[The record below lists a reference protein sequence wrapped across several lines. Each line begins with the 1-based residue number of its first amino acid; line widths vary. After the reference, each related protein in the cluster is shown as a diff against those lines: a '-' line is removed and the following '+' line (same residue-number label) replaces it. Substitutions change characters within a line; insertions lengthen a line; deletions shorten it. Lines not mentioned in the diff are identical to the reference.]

1 MEELPMNKNRRTG
14 KNLQQLS
21 SDTGIELSNMTI
33 LSLLKFGGQ
42 TLLAEAIKAEISDYL
57 GRGFYQHSES
67 KAGLKGYRHGVR
79 KTTIDTPLGPIS
91 YDRPRVNG
99 AVDFESQFH
108 VPYMRR
114 PEEFAGQICDM
125 YVNGVSTR
133 KIKKALR
140 SVTGEK
146 IKLSKST
153 VSRIS
158 KKLIVE
164 FKSWRI
170 KDLSD
175 LNVSYLFFDAIR
187 VGMRIGGKNQDSVMI
202 AYAILEDGSFNILS
216 IDIRHSESNK
226 SWGRFV
232 SNLKSRGLKDP
243 TLCISDG
250 NAGLINSIDANFPTS
265 LRQRCVKHKMEN
277 ILDAAPKENHKELR
291 KALNSIFYGASS
303 LEQAK
308 LFIKEFKKQYA
319 KKFPSMMSI
328 FETDLD
334 QCLTYYIFPRNH
346 WLKIRTSNKLER
358 LNLEIRRRLNVIGR
372 HPDEES
378 CLALIYQVATNY
390 SFPQQRVQ
398 ANEFVKK
405 LWLKIKTDKT
415 EMLEQLVLDL
425 SAA

>member
-1 MEELPMNKNRRTG
+1 
-14 KNLQQLS
+14 
-21 SDTGIELSNMTI
+21 MTI

-67 KAGLKGYRHGVR
+67 KTELKGYRHGTR
-79 KTTIDTPLGPIS
+79 RTTLDTPLGPIS

-99 AVDFESQFH
+99 AANFESQFH
-108 VPYMRR
+108 VPYLKR
-114 PEEFAGQICDM
+114 PEEFASQICDM

-133 KIKKALR
+133 KIKKSLQ

-146 IKLSKST
+146 VKLSKST

-158 KKLIVE
+158 KKLIIE
-164 FKSWRI
+164 FKTWRSQN
-170 KDLSD
+170 LSD

-187 VGMRIGGKNQDSVMI
+187 VGMRLGGKSQDAVMI
-202 AYAILEDGSFNILS
+202 AYAILEDGSFTVLS
-216 IDIRHSESNK
+216 IDISHSESNK

-232 SNLKSRGLKDP
+232 SDLKSRGLKDP
-243 TLCISDG
+243 ILCVSDG
-250 NAGLINSIDANFPTS
+250 NAGLINSIDSNFSTS

-277 ILDAAPKENHKELR
+277 ILDAAPKENHQKLR

-308 LFIKEFKKQYA
+308 LFIKEFKKQYT

-334 QCLTYYIFPRNH
+334 QCLTYYIFPRHH

-372 HPDEES
+372 HPNEES
-378 CLALIYQVATNY
+378 CLALIYQVSTNY

-398 ANEFVKK
+398 VNELVKK

-415 EMLEQLVLDL
+415 EMLEQLELDL
-425 SAA
+425 FAA

>member
-1 MEELPMNKNRRTG
+1 MRKNKVAG

-21 SDTGIELSNMTI
+21 SETGIELPNMTL

-42 TLLAEAIKAEISDYL
+42 TLLAEAIKAEISDHL

-67 KAGLKGYRHGVR
+67 KIESKGYRHGTR
-79 KTTIDTPLGPIS
+79 KTNIDTPLGPII

-99 AVDFESQFH
+99 SDFQSQFH
-108 VPYMRR
+108 VPYMKR
-114 PEEFAGQICDM
+114 PEEFASQICDM

-133 KIKKALR
+133 KIKKSLQ
-140 SVTGEK
+140 SVTGDK

-158 KKLIVE
+158 KKLILE
-164 FKSWRI
+164 FKDWKTR
-170 KDLSD
+170 DLSD

-187 VGMRIGGKNQDSVMI
+187 VGMRLGGKSLDAVMI
-202 AYAILEDGSFNILS
+202 AYAIVEDGSFTVLS
-216 IDIRHSESNK
+216 IDISHSESNK

-232 SNLKSRGLKDP
+232 TDLKSRGLKDP
-243 TLCISDG
+243 ILCISDG
-250 NAGLINSIDANFPTS
+250 NAGLINSIDSNFSTS
-265 LRQRCVKHKMEN
+265 MRQRCVKHKMEN
-277 ILDAAPKENHKELR
+277 ILDAAPKENHAELR
-291 KALNSIFYGASS
+291 KALNSIFYGATS

-319 KKFPSMMSI
+319 KKFPSAISI

-372 HPDEES
+372 HPNEES
-378 CLALIYQVATNY
+378 CLALIYQVSTNY

-398 ANEFVKK
+398 VTELVKK
-405 LWLKIKTDKT
+405 LWLKIRTDKA
-415 EMLEQLVLDL
+415 EMLEQLELDL
-425 SAA
+425 FAA

>member
-1 MEELPMNKNRRTG
+1 MRKNKIAS

-21 SDTGIELSNMTI
+21 SNTGIELPNMTI

-67 KAGLKGYRHGVR
+67 KSDFKGYRHGTR
-79 KTTIDTPLGPIS
+79 TTSLDTPLGVIT
-91 YDRPRVNG
+91 YDRPRING
-99 AVDFESQFH
+99 AKDFKSQFH
-108 VPYMRR
+108 VPYMKR
-114 PEEFAGQICDM
+114 PEEFASQICDM

-133 KIKKALR
+133 KIKKTLG
-140 SVTGEK
+140 SVAGEK

-158 KKLIVE
+158 KKIILE
-164 FKSWRI
+164 FKEWRT
-170 KDLSD
+170 KDLSAMS
-175 LNVSYLFFDAIR
+175 VSYLFFDAIR
-187 VGMRIGGKNQDSVMI
+187 VGMRLGGKTQDAVMI
-202 AYAILEDGSFNILS
+202 AYAILEDGSFNVIS
-216 IDIRHSESNK
+216 IDISHSESNK

-243 TLCISDG
+243 VLCVSDG
-250 NAGLINSIDANFPTS
+250 NAGLINSINSNFPTS

-277 ILDAAPKENHKELR
+277 ILDVVPKENQVEVR
-291 KALNSIFYGASS
+291 KALDSVFYKATS

-308 LFIKEFKKQYA
+308 LSIKEFKKKYS
-319 KKFPSMMSI
+319 KRFPSAVSI

-378 CLALIYQVATNY
+378 CLALIYKVSTDY

-398 ANEFVKK
+398 VTGLVKD
-405 LWLKIKTDKT
+405 LWNKIKNDKQKL
-415 EMLEQLVLDL
+415 LEQLELDL

>member
-1 MEELPMNKNRRTG
+1 MRKNKVAG
-14 KNLQQLS
+14 QNLQQLS
-21 SDTGIELSNMTI
+21 SDTGIELSNMTL

-42 TLLAEAIKAEISDYL
+42 TLLAEAIKAEISDHL

-67 KAGLKGYRHGVR
+67 MKGHKGYRHGTR
-79 KTTIDTPLGPIS
+79 KTNIDTPLGPIS

-99 AVDFESQFH
+99 TSDFESQFH
-108 VPYMRR
+108 VPYMKR
-114 PEEFAGQICDM
+114 PEEFASQICHM

-133 KIKKALR
+133 KIKKSLQ
-140 SVTGEK
+140 SVTGDK

-158 KKLIVE
+158 KKLILE
-164 FKSWRI
+164 FKDWKTR
-170 KDLSD
+170 DLSD

-187 VGMRIGGKNQDSVMI
+187 VGMRLGGKSQDAVMI
-202 AYAILEDGSFNILS
+202 AYAILEDGSFTVLS
-216 IDIRHSESNK
+216 IDISHSESNK

-232 SNLKSRGLKDP
+232 SSLKSRGLKDP
-243 TLCISDG
+243 ILCVSDG
-250 NAGLINSIDANFPTS
+250 NAGLINSIDSNFPTS
-265 LRQRCVKHKMEN
+265 LRQRCVKHRMEN
-277 ILDAAPKENHKELR
+277 ILDAVPKENHGELR

-308 LFIKEFKKQYA
+308 LFIKEFKRQYA

-334 QCLTYYIFPRNH
+334 QCLTYYIFPRHH

-378 CLALIYQVATNY
+378 CLALIYQVSTNY

-398 ANEFVKK
+398 VNELVKK
-405 LWLKIKTDKT
+405 LWLKIRTDKT
-415 EMLEQLVLDL
+415 EMLEQLELDL
-425 SAA
+425 FAA

>member
-1 MEELPMNKNRRTG
+1 MGKNKVAGT
-14 KNLQQLS
+14 NLQQLS
-21 SDTGIELSNMTI
+21 SDLGLELPNMTI

-57 GRGFYQHSES
+57 GRGFYQHCES
-67 KAGLKGYRHGVR
+67 KSDFKGYRHGTR
-79 KTTIDTPLGPIS
+79 KTTLDTPLGPVT

-99 AVDFESQFH
+99 ALDFQSQFH
-108 VPYMRR
+108 VPYMKR
-114 PEEFAGQICDM
+114 PAEFASQICDM

-133 KIKKALR
+133 KIKKTLQ
-140 SVTGEK
+140 SVAGEK
-146 IKLSKST
+146 VKLSKST

-158 KKLIVE
+158 KKLITE
-164 FKSWRI
+164 FNEWRRR
-170 KDLSD
+170 DLSE

-187 VGMRIGGKNQDSVMI
+187 VGMRLGGKTQDAVMI
-202 AYAILEDGSFNILS
+202 AYAILDDGSFVVLS
-216 IDIRHSESNK
+216 IDISHSESNK

-232 SNLKSRGLKDP
+232 SNLKSRGLRDP
-243 TLCISDG
+243 ILCVSDG
-250 NAGLINSIDANFPTS
+250 NAGLINSIDSNFTAS

-277 ILDAAPKENHKELR
+277 ILDATPKENHAELR
-291 KALNSIFYGASS
+291 KALNSIFYGATS

-308 LFIKEFKKQYA
+308 LFIKEFKKQYS
-319 KKFPSMMSI
+319 KKFPSAIAI

-334 QCLTYYIFPRNH
+334 QCLTYYIFPRSH

-378 CLALIYQVATNY
+378 CLALIYHVATDY

-398 ANEFVKK
+398 VTELVKK
-405 LWLKIKTDKT
+405 LWIKIKTDKQ
-415 EMLEQLVLDL
+415 EMLEQLVLDF